1 MEAWRRLPAA
11 QQPRWPDSDA
21 VAEVVA
27 ELGASPGLVTP
38 AGCDALTARLAAAGR
53 GEAFVLQGGDCAE
66 TFAGVTDAQVRD
78 KLRTILQMAVVL
90 TYGAGLP
97 IVKIGRM
104 GGQFAKP
111 RSADT
116 EALTG
121 LPSYRGDA
129 VNEIAPTAE
138 ARRAEPAA
146 DAAGLRRK
154 RRDVAIARRPHPRRH
169 G

>member
-1 MEAWRRLPAA
+1 
-11 QQPRWPDSDA
+11 
-21 VAEVVA
+21 
-27 ELGASPGLVTP
+27 
-38 AGCDALTARLAAAGR
+38 
-53 GEAFVLQGGDCAE
+53 
-66 TFAGVTDAQVRD
+66 
-78 KLRTILQMAVVL
+78 MAVVL

-129 VNEIAPTAE
+129 VNDLAPTAE
-138 ARRAEPAA
+138 ARVPEPAA
-146 DAAGLRRK
+146 DAAGLRGE
-154 RRDVAIARRPHPRRH
+154 RRDAAPARRPHPRRH

>member
-1 MEAWRRLPAA
+1 MIAA
-11 QQPRWPDSDA
+11 QQPDWPDP
-21 VAEVVA
+21 AEVAAVGA
-27 ELGASPGLVTP
+27 ELAALPGLVDP
-38 AGCDALTARLAAAGR
+38 ADCDVLCERLAAAGR

-66 TFAGVTDAQVRD
+66 TFAGVADTQVRD

-111 RSADT
+111 RSTDI

-129 VNEIAPTAE
+129 VNDLAATPE
-138 ARRAEPAA
+138 ARVP
-146 DAAGLRRK
+146 D
-154 RRDVAIARRPHPRRH
+154 PRRMLRAYH
-169 G
+169 ASACALSRVTPCPF